1 MSLMKNI
8 FVVGGGFSGW
18 ITALFLQRS
27 FPHLNIKVIQS
38 SKIEIIGV
46 GESSTSMI
54 ISLFDYLGISIQDL
68 IVNCGTTIKNAIKFT
83 NWNNDGKSY
92 FHGFRTYDSQLDF
105 YFKTKFSP
113 YSKCIFS
120 NGTESCRS
128 FVAINEIYNKRNLD
142 EIHLPSVLSYKNK
155 IPFSINAGK
164 KFVNKN
170 LLAHFDH
177 HCSFALH
184 LDASKIAVYLRKIGI
199 ERGIESIDG
208 VVSSVMKDKD
218 GYVEELILD
227 DKRKYKCDF
236 VFDCT
241 GFSRL
246 FAGKIFKS
254 KFKSYR
260 DYLPMKKA
268 IPFEIE
274 NKGKTPPYT
283 EAISMKYGWMW
294 KTSASGRYG
303 CGYTYD
309 SDYISE
315 DQAYDEVSKVIKQK
329 PNVKK
334 VISFSPG
341 YFETPWNKNVL
352 SIGLSSGFI
361 EPLEAS
367 SIWLTNMSLRI
378 FLQNIGGFFN
388 REQKLIDEYN
398 KEFQKRTDSILNLVC
413 FHYFCKRNDTL
424 FWKEFRTKNKI
435 PEQLEE
441 ILEIFSYRTSITTDS
456 YLNKTFNEISWILV
470 GAGNNFF
477 NMEMIDKEYD
487 LYNINQNLG
496 NSIKEFKNSLSLVE
510 MNCVDHDDF
519 INYIKHK

>member
-1 MSLMKNI
+1 MNNI
-8 FVVGGGFSGW
+8 FIVGGGFSGW

-27 FPHLNIKVIQS
+27 FPHFDIKVIQS
-38 SKIEIIGV
+38 SKIEILGV
-46 GESSTSMI
+46 GESTTPMI
-54 ISLFDYLGISIQDL
+54 IELFDYLGISIQDL
-68 IVNCGTTIKNAIKFT
+68 ITNCGATIKNATKFT

-92 FHGFRTYDSQLDF
+92 FHGFRIYDSQLDI

-113 YSKCIFS
+113 YSKYFFN

-142 EIHLPSVLSYKNK
+142 GIYLPSILSHRNK
-155 IPFSINAGK
+155 IPLSINAGK
-164 KFVNKN
+164 KFVHTNP
-170 LLAHFDH
+170 LAHFDH

-184 LDASKIAVYLRKIGI
+184 LDASKVAVYLRQIGI

-208 VVSSVMKDKD
+208 LVSSVKQDKD
-218 GYVEELILD
+218 DYVEELILD
-227 DKRKYKCDF
+227 DKRKYKCNF

-246 FAGKIFKS
+246 FVDKIFKS

-268 IPFEIE
+268 IPFQIE

-294 KTSASGRYG
+294 KTSASGRFG
-303 CGYTYD
+303 CGYTFD

-329 PNVKK
+329 PNIKK

-341 YFETPWNKNVL
+341 YFKTPWNKNVL

-367 SIWLTNMSLRI
+367 SIWLTTMCLRI
-378 FLQNIGGFFN
+378 FLQNIGGFLN
-388 REQKLIDEYN
+388 REQKIIDEYN
-398 KEFQKRTDSILNLVC
+398 KEFQKRTEGILNLVY
-413 FHYFCKRNDTL
+413 FHYLCKRSDTL
-424 FWKEFRTKNKI
+424 FWKEFRKKNKI
-435 PEQLEE
+435 PEQLEQ
-441 ILEIFSYRTSITTDS
+441 ILEIYSYRIPIGTDFCF
-456 YLNKTFNEISWILV
+456 NRTFNETSWILV

-477 NMEMIDKEYD
+477 DMDIINKEYD
-487 LYNINQNLG
+487 LFNIKQNLG
-496 NSIKEFKNSLSLVE
+496 NSIEKFKSSLSLVE
-510 MNCVDHDDF
+510 HNCIDHDDF
-519 INYIKHK
+519 IDYIKHK